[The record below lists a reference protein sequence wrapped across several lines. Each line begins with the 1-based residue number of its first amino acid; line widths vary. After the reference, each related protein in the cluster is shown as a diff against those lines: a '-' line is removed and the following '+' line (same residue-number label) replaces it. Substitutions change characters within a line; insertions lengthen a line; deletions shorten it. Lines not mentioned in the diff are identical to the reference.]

1 MNTSNNFISQFS
13 TRPNKESA
21 ISFPNIYNYQNPEL
35 IEEDKFGTQKDNDFL
50 SFNEDKFNYDRN
62 DFFYI
67 EKDNKTNT
75 NMQEN
80 LSDENISKH
89 FFSVFDKNDLFPMNV
104 EDKKIDQNKNKTT
117 EICPKSDGKNNSLK
131 KIKVKSQNE
140 VIKKKKRINSK
151 STSPKNLNK
160 KMKRDNFFK
169 TININFKIGNNFQRT
184 RVIRKSNAKFK
195 IIRNFIQESIPLWVH
210 GKKISKMERIN
221 RDNIINDYKN
231 PIYVYKKL
239 SFFLKKNEMKNKE
252 IIIDD
257 TSNINIIKIKLEF
270 NLKEAFLCFAS
281 PTSSQEILSD
291 VLKRLKISNESIDST
306 KFFERLNYKKEYINS
321 LENGIKDSENI
332 NKAFTEL
339 IEEFQSIEEEKINEK
354 QI

>member
-1 MNTSNNFISQFS
+1 MITFNNFISPFYS
-13 TRPNKESA
+13 SFNNESA
-21 ISFPNIYNYQNPEL
+21 FFFPNINNYQNSDL
-35 IEEDKFGTQKDNDFL
+35 IEEDNFGIPKDNDFF
-50 SFNEDKFNYDRN
+50 SFNEDNINVDRN
-62 DFFYI
+62 NFFYI

-89 FFSVFDKNDLFPMNV
+89 FFSVFDKKLFPMNV
-104 EDKKIDQNKNKTT
+104 KDEKIDQNKNKTT
-117 EICPKSDGKNNSLK
+117 EIIPKSDGKNNSLK
-131 KIKVKSQNE
+131 KIKAKL
-140 VIKKKKRINSK
+140 IKKKKRINSK
-151 STSPKNLNK
+151 STSSTSPKNLNK

-169 TININFKIGNNFQRT
+169 TINISFKIGNNFQRT
-184 RVIRKSNAKFK
+184 RTIRKSNAKVK
-195 IIRNFIQESIPLWVH
+195 IIRNFIQEFIPLWVH
-210 GKKISKMERIN
+210 GKKISKSEKIN
-221 RDNIINDYKN
+221 RDKIINDYKN

-306 KFFERLNYKKEYINS
+306 KFFEKLNYKKEYIYS
-321 LENGIKDSENI
+321 LANGTKDCENI
-332 NKAFTEL
+332 NNAFSEL
-339 IEEFQSIEEEKINEK
+339 IKEFQSIEEEKVNEK

>member
-1 MNTSNNFISQFS
+1 MNTSKNFISQFS
-13 TRPNKESA
+13 TTINNENA
-21 ISFPNIYNYQNPEL
+21 ISYPNIKNYENPEL
-35 IEEDKFGTQKDNDFL
+35 IEGGGLGVPKDGDFFSLTEDNI
-50 SFNEDKFNYDRN
+50 NYDRN
-62 DFFYI
+62 IFFYI

-80 LSDENISKH
+80 LSDENFSKH
-89 FFSVFDKNDLFPMNV
+89 FFSVFDKNNV
-104 EDKKIDQNKNKTT
+104 EDEKIDQNKNKTT
-117 EICPKSDGKNNSLK
+117 EINPKSDGKNNSLK

-160 KMKRDNFFK
+160 KKKRDNFFK
-169 TININFKIGNNFQRT
+169 INNISFKMGNNFQRT

-221 RDNIINDYKN
+221 RDYIIKDYKN
-231 PIYVYKKL
+231 PIYVYEKI
-239 SFFLKKNEMKNKE
+239 SFFLKKKEMKNKE

-257 TSNINIIKIKLEF
+257 TSNNNIIKIKLEF

-281 PTSSQEILSD
+281 QKFRQEILSE
-291 VLKRLKISNESIDST
+291 VLKRLKISNENIDST
-306 KFFERLNYKKEYINS
+306 KFFEEFNYKENYKNT
-321 LENGIKDSENI
+321 LANGIKDYENI
-332 NKAFTEL
+332 NKAFSEL
-339 IEEFQSIEEEKINEK
+339 IEEFQSSKEEKINEK
-354 QI
+354 

>member
-13 TRPNKESA
+13 TTPNKESA

-80 LSDENISKH
+80 LSDKNFSKH

-104 EDKKIDQNKNKTT
+104 EDEKKNKTT
-117 EICPKSDGKNNSLK
+117 EISPKSDGKNNSLK
-131 KIKVKSQNE
+131 KIKV
-140 VIKKKKRINSK
+140 KKKKRINSK

-169 TININFKIGNNFQRT
+169 INNISFKMGNNFQRT

-221 RDNIINDYKN
+221 RDYIINDYKN

-257 TSNINIIKIKLEF
+257 TSNNNIIKIKLEF

-281 PTSSQEILSD
+281 PSPTSRQKILSE

-321 LENGIKDSENI
+321 LVNRTKDCENI
-332 NKAFTEL
+332 NNAFSEL
-339 IEEFQSIEEEKINEK
+339 IKEFQSIEEEKVNEK

>member
-13 TRPNKESA
+13 TRPNNESE
-21 ISFPNIYNYQNPEL
+21 ISFPNIKYYQNPEL

-50 SFNEDKFNYDRN
+50 SFNEDKFNFDRN
-62 DFFYI
+62 NFKYI
-67 EKDNKTNT
+67 EKDNKINT

-80 LSDENISKH
+80 LSDENFSKH
-89 FFSVFDKNDLFPMNV
+89 FYSVFDKNDLFPMNV
-104 EDKKIDQNKNKTT
+104 EDEKKNKTT
-117 EICPKSDGKNNSLK
+117 EISPKSDGKNNSLK
-131 KIKVKSQNE
+131 KIKAKLQNE
-140 VIKKKKRINSK
+140 VIKKKKRIN
-151 STSPKNLNK
+151 
-160 KMKRDNFFK
+160 FFK
-169 TININFKIGNNFQRT
+169 TNNISFKIGNNFQRT

-231 PIYVYKKL
+231 PIYVYKKI

-257 TSNINIIKIKLEF
+257 TSNDNIIKIKLEF

-281 PTSSQEILSD
+281 PTSRQTILSE
-291 VLKRLKISNESIDST
+291 VLKRLKIKNESIDST
-306 KFFERLNYKKEYINS
+306 KFFEKLNYKKEYIDS
-321 LENGIKDSENI
+321 LANRTKDCENI
-332 NKAFTEL
+332 NNAFSEL
-339 IEEFQSIEEEKINEK
+339 IKEFQSIEEEKVNEK

>member
-13 TRPNKESA
+13 TTINNENA
-21 ISFPNIYNYQNPEL
+21 ISYPNIKNYENPEL
-35 IEEDKFGTQKDNDFL
+35 IEGGGLGVPKDGDFFSLTEDNI
-50 SFNEDKFNYDRN
+50 NYDRN
-62 DFFYI
+62 NFFYI

-80 LSDENISKH
+80 LSDKNFSKH

-104 EDKKIDQNKNKTT
+104 EDEKKNKTT
-117 EICPKSDGKNNSLK
+117 EISPKSDGKNNSLK
-131 KIKVKSQNE
+131 KIKV
-140 VIKKKKRINSK
+140 IKKKRINSK

-169 TININFKIGNNFQRT
+169 TINISFKIGNNFQRT

-210 GKKISKMERIN
+210 GKKISKSEKIN
-221 RDNIINDYKN
+221 RDYIINDYKN

-257 TSNINIIKIKLEF
+257 IKNNNIIKIKLEF

-281 PTSSQEILSD
+281 PTSRENILSE

-306 KFFERLNYKKEYINS
+306 KFFERINYKKEYINS
-321 LENGIKDSENI
+321 LENGTKDCENI
-332 NKAFTEL
+332 KNAFSEL
-339 IEEFQSIEEEKINEK
+339 IKEFQSIEEKKVNEK